1 MIIEYIRQ
9 SIFFFRSNITV
20 LAKIHLPFILIF
32 NLLLL
37 QIEQP
42 LSSENRDSLLYISA
56 LNLLFIPIYW
66 GATIAFMQ
74 STVEGPQYTAG
85 QAIVAS
91 FSNWPRLFL
100 VFLISSIC
108 IILGFMAFIVPGIY
122 IAVRLS
128 IADYICVV
136 EKKTPLPSLKQS
148 WQHTEQYIW
157 PILNGTAAILMAI
170 MLSKYL
176 LSTLLGSILNDYQYL
191 SLLLDICFDF
201 MNVLV
206 MIYGFRIYCLIKQEL

>member
-9 SIFFFRSNITV
+9 SIFFFQTNIAV
-20 LAKIHLPFILIF
+20 LAKIHLPFIFIF
-32 NLLLL
+32 NLMLL

-42 LSSENRDSLLYISA
+42 ISSENSDTLLYISA

-74 STVEGPQYTAG
+74 STIEGTQYTAG
-85 QAIVAS
+85 QAIMAS
-91 FSNWPRLFL
+91 IGNWPKLFL
-100 VFLISSIC
+100 VFLVSSIC

-136 EKKTPLPSLKQS
+136 EKKLPLPSLKQS
-148 WQHTEQYIW
+148 WQQTEEYIW
-157 PILNGTAAILMAI
+157 PILIGTVAILMTI
-170 MLSKYL
+170 MLADYL
-176 LSTLLGSILNDYQYL
+176 LSRLLSSVLNDNQYL

-206 MIYGFRIYCLIKQEL
+206 MIYGFRIYCLIKQQL